1 MTDVL
6 KAGDFQSLDTPL
18 ELDVKMGGALVAVA
32 LTVESVRP
40 LPPHR
45 LRDAPFSMILCGPC
59 EPALPQATYALRHP
73 RLGTIEVFL
82 VPVAQDATTRR
93 YEATFN

>member
-1 MTDVL
+1 MADVL
-6 KAGDFQSLDTPL
+6 TAEDFRCPDGPL
-18 ELDVKMGGALVAVA
+18 QLDVRIGGAPAAVA
-32 LTVESVRP
+32 LTVESVTP
-40 LPPHR
+40 LLPHR
-45 LRDAPFSMILCGPC
+45 LRGDPFSVILRGPR

-73 RLGTIEVFL
+73 RLGVIEVFL